1 MSSLI
6 FLLVSGL
13 CLSLREGDFFGG
25 ILACLVI
32 FGFFGMGVFPLVL
45 ELSVEVGLSWPVVC
59 CTYVSHATVQ
69 NMDTTT
75 LYIKSH

>member
-45 ELSVEVGLSWPVVC
+45 ELSVEVGLLELSVEVGLSSPVVC
-59 CTYVSHATVQ
+59 
-69 NMDTTT
+69 
-75 LYIKSH
+75 